1 MSILPNMKLSN
12 KWKKWLGIAGFW
24 LILTVVLVV
33 SFFPAVWLLL
43 TSFKPE
49 GELFKL
55 PITYL
60 PQKWT
65 LQNYIDVFTRNPFG
79 RFMLNS
85 VIVTL
90 CATALNVF
98 IALMASYALARLRIP
113 GKRLIMGGILIFS
126 MLPTVALIIPIFGL
140 TRSMGWLNTYRGL
153 VGPYTTFQLPLS
165 IMILTSFFKQ
175 IPKELEEAALIDGAT
190 PFQTMFKVV
199 APLAA
204 PGLVSA
210 GILVAIMVWNDF
222 LIAMTLTTQVQM
234 RTLPVGIVLYPGEF
248 AFPWGTVS
256 AASTLAVIPITLL
269 ILFAQRWIIRGL
281 TAGAVK
287 G

>member
-1 MSILPNMKLSN
+1 MRFRIKRR
-12 KWKKWLGIAGFW
+12 WIGIIGFW
-24 LILTVVLVV
+24 LVLATVLAV
-33 SFFPAVWLLL
+33 SFFPAFWLLL
-43 TSFKPE
+43 TSFKSE
-49 GELFKL
+49 GELFRL

-60 PQKWT
+60 PQHWSF
-65 LQNYIDVFTRNPFG
+65 QNYKDVFTRNPFG

-85 VIVTL
+85 VVVTL
-90 CATALNVF
+90 GATVLNVF
-98 IALMASYALARLRIP
+98 VALMASYALARLRIR
-113 GKRLIMGGILIFS
+113 GKRSIMGGILLFS
-126 MLPTVALIIPIFGL
+126 MLPTVALIIPIFGI
-140 TRSMGWLNTYRGL
+140 TRGLGWLNTYRGL
-153 VGPYTTFQLPLS
+153 IGPYTTFQLPLS

-175 IPKELEEAALIDGAT
+175 IPIELEEAALIDGAT
-190 PFQTMFKVV
+190 PFQSMLRVV

-222 LIAMTLTTQVQM
+222 LIAMTLTTQIQM

-256 AASTLAVIPITLL
+256 AASTLAVVPITLF